1 VAARTFLSPE
11 ELEAAKGMLM
21 PPMATPMG
29 QVHLDHSLTV
39 SLDFSSWLSLTIE
52 NRLRDVPGWEA
63 ASPIAI
69 GSWGR
74 GELCPGSDLDVI
86 FCGDSQAVADVVQN
100 VESQG
105 LKFRYRVPENKDD
118 WTQGVETLEVNA
130 LFWGKAFTQEG
141 AELLQGQKDKILKKE
156 KSFRREL
163 LKTINQERKA
173 RFKRYDS
180 IASFLEP
187 NLKFGTGGLRDLHQA
202 SILAHWF
209 PERFLKEIH
218 AFQVLNYYKCLFLL
232 IRQKL
237 HLNNFHDILTA
248 PDQQDLSSWLGYES
262 TRHFMVAVQK
272 GLSRVSFHS
281 DWVIERCQLSLKDLD
296 HYESTKVTS
305 WGESVRQI
313 AEDRSL
319 QSQSLVRR
327 ALYQTQGFK
336 KEKLSKIK
344 KGRFLKKILDISQ
357 DDAVTVA
364 AFRSHVISHLIP
376 NYTRVIG
383 LVQHDQ
389 YHRYSVDAHLLQAVR
404 EVKRLHDHPKLFGQL
419 EFYAEKLTLS
429 DWNVLRWA
437 ALYHDIAKGQGGEH
451 SEKGKEMANKDL
463 RAFGLSRNMIIE
475 VVWLVENHLILSNA
489 AFRKNPHS
497 PQTWQNLFD
506 RGVRGPRLYRL
517 AAFTVID
524 ILATNPEAW
533 NSWKENLLLELIE
546 TLRNPSRESHYDF
559 SQKVQ
564 RRGLAVPQSF
574 IDNLDPGVIENLSQ
588 SILLK
593 DFEAILSGDDLA
605 PLVVRDKKNR
615 IWIRFHQRHDQSGLV
630 LKFTQSLTNIG
641 CNIRQAFIH
650 TDPVMGVVDWFCMK
664 TTKPMGTLK
673 KQLLHNTSKT
683 KITLCQFAKIDLI
696 SVEEN
701 EWVFSFRAKDKKGLL
716 LTAIEALYNFELE
729 IVWAKVHTWGRQIDD
744 IFGVLPKKDES
755 PEQILTKLKKELE
768 VPDLELF

>member
-1 VAARTFLSPE
+1 
-11 ELEAAKGMLM
+11 
-21 PPMATPMG
+21 
-29 QVHLDHSLTV
+29 
-39 SLDFSSWLSLTIE
+39 
-52 NRLRDVPGWEA
+52 
-63 ASPIAI
+63 
-69 GSWGR
+69 
-74 GELCPGSDLDVI
+74 
-86 FCGDSQAVADVVQN
+86 
-100 VESQG
+100 
-105 LKFRYRVPENKDD
+105 
-118 WTQGVETLEVNA
+118 
-130 LFWGKAFTQEG
+130 
-141 AELLQGQKDKILKKE
+141 
-156 KSFRREL
+156 
-163 LKTINQERKA
+163 
-173 RFKRYDS
+173 
-180 IASFLEP
+180 
-187 NLKFGTGGLRDLHQA
+187 
-202 SILAHWF
+202 
-209 PERFLKEIH
+209 
-218 AFQVLNYYKCLFLL
+218 
-232 IRQKL
+232 
-237 HLNNFHDILTA
+237 
-248 PDQQDLSSWLGYES
+248 
-262 TRHFMVAVQK
+262 
-272 GLSRVSFHS
+272 
-281 DWVIERCQLSLKDLD
+281 
-296 HYESTKVTS
+296 
-305 WGESVRQI
+305 
-313 AEDRSL
+313 
-319 QSQSLVRR
+319 
-327 ALYQTQGFK
+327 
-336 KEKLSKIK
+336 
-344 KGRFLKKILDISQ
+344 
-357 DDAVTVA
+357 
-364 AFRSHVISHLIP
+364 
-376 NYTRVIG
+376 
-383 LVQHDQ
+383 
-389 YHRYSVDAHLLQAVR
+389 
-404 EVKRLHDHPKLFGQL
+404 
-419 EFYAEKLTLS
+419 
-429 DWNVLRWA
+429 
-437 ALYHDIAKGQGGEH
+437 
-451 SEKGKEMANKDL
+451 
-463 RAFGLSRNMIIE
+463 
-475 VVWLVENHLILSNA
+475 
-489 AFRKNPHS
+489 
-497 PQTWQNLFD
+497 
-506 RGVRGPRLYRL
+506 
-517 AAFTVID
+517 VID